1 MDLAPKIIIEAKVR
15 IHVMYNNA
23 HLILD
28 LGDGSLVPPVNVAW
42 GGGGQVSEEPEING
56 VRSRN

>member
-56 VRSRN
+56 V